1 MDRTGGIDPAHAATY
16 ATFGAW
22 IRSCYG
28 TPLATGTLAAGA
40 QSVVVP
46 IAGGAMVDR
55 VMLQE
60 DQTQGQFV
68 IAHKLEALVNG
79 VWQPFFDGVTVGS
92 KRIAISPGGAVKAT
106 SIRFTVVSA
115 FAPGAQSVAVSVF
128 SPDGCAV

>member
-1 MDRTGGIDPAHAATY
+1 
-16 ATFGAW
+16 
-22 IRSCYG
+22 
-28 TPLATGTLAAGA
+28 
-40 QSVVVP
+40 
-46 IAGGAMVDR
+46 MVDR